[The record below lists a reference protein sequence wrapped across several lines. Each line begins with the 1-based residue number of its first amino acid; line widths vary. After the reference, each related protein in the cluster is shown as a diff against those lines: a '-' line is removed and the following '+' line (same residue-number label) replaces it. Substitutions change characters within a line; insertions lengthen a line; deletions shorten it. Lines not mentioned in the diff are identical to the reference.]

1 MRRLRVIV
9 LCHEDLVPP
18 PSLAGLPRRAVEAM
32 RTEWDVAR
40 GLRRAGHDVR
50 FLGVGSELEPIRR
63 GVLAWRPHAV
73 FNLLMEFGG
82 EGAHQGHVVAY
93 LELLRVPCTG
103 SDARAIL
110 ATRDK
115 ALAKK
120 ILLHHG
126 IPTPAFAVFPRRGP
140 AAGAG
145 GLRYPLIVKSRD
157 EEASLGIAQASL
169 VRDEARLRER
179 VAFVHRRL
187 GTDAIAEEYVAGRE
201 LTVGVIGNQRPRAL
215 PIRELAF
222 SKLPAGSA
230 PIATTR
236 AKFDDAYRRRA
247 GIRSGPARALA
258 PRTQAEIRRLAT
270 RAYRS
275 LGLSGYARLDLRL
288 AAEGPPQLIEAN
300 ATPDVAAAEDFAA
313 SARAAGIPYPRLL
326 DRILRLALARRP

>member
-1 MRRLRVIV
+1 LRRLRVIV

-18 PSLAGLPRRAVEAM
+18 ASLAGLSRREIDAV
-32 RTEWDVAR
+32 RTEWDVCR

-50 FLGVGSELEPIRR
+50 LVGVSHHLEPIRR
-63 GVLAWRPHAV
+63 AVLAWRPHAI
-73 FNLLMEFGG
+73 FNLLMEFRD

-93 LELLRVPCTG
+93 LQLLGVPCTG
-103 SDARAIL
+103 PDARAIL
-110 ATRDK
+110 VTRDK

-120 ILLHHG
+120 VLVHHG

-140 AAGAG
+140 AEGAA

-169 VRDEARLRER
+169 VRDPARLRER
-179 VAFVHRRL
+179 VAFVHRRV

-201 LTVGVIGNQRPRAL
+201 LTVGVIGNARPRAL
-215 PIRELAF
+215 PVWELAF
-222 SKLPAGSA
+222 SSLPPGSA

-258 PRTQAEIRRLAT
+258 PRAQAEIRRLAT
-270 RAYRS
+270 RAYRI

-288 AAEGPPQLIEAN
+288 PANGPPQLIEAN

-313 SARAAGIPYPRLL
+313 SAKAAGIPYPDLL
-326 DRILRLALARRP
+326 ERILRLALAR